1 MKLSSQK
8 KSIKNAKNATRI
20 VQPYSTCIKNPF
32 FHGTTID
39 QILVSM
45 IFFNQTIFRPLI
57 VVEKRISY
65 TYTIFFSNKT
75 LLLYIYYLLIA
86 EQVSMNAFTYLFLGQ
101 FSSISKLLPKKVDSL
116 KLQACWTLENF
127 SCRAFFFF
135 TVRLCSD
142 L

>member
-32 FHGTTID
+32 FHGTTRLD
-39 QILVSM
+39 SSEYD
-45 IFFNQTIFRPLI
+45 FFNQRIFRPLI
-57 VVEKRISY
+57 VVEKISH
-65 TYTIFFSNKT
+65 TYIYNFFSNKT

-116 KLQACWTLENF
+116 KLQSCWTLENF